1 VASPLNITRFDKML
15 RRLFVVVGRG
25 AIVTTL
31 LEDVFPTVDLFN
43 PSPEFRAL
51 GGEHPCF
58 GKVNR
63 NSTTEFNAVQ
73 LFNPVGSGLIGIVEE
88 IVVNTEDQAGGWHMT
103 VTDVELG
110 SEGPFKQFRDSRL
123 LGSQPFSKPGL
134 KLLSGNNPLVPQ
146 FDADWAILQDQNDTE
161 FRFNQVD
168 AGIAILSPGFGLV
181 IENDNEGNMHN
192 LRVNFL
198 WRERAA
204 EPSELSI

>member
-1 VASPLNITRFDKML
+1 M
-15 RRLFVVVGRG
+15 VVGRG

-63 NSTTEFNAVQ
+63 NSTDVNAVQ
-73 LFNPVGSGLIGIVEE
+73 LFNPPGSGLIAVVEE
-88 IVVNTEDQAGGWHMT
+88 VVVNAEMATGWHMA
-103 VTDVELG
+103 VTDNILSSV
-110 SEGPFKQFRDSRL
+110 GPFKQFRDSRL
-123 LGSQPFSKPGL
+123 LGNPPFAQPGL
-134 KLLSGNNPLVPQ
+134 QLRSGNSVATPV
-146 FDADWAILQDQNDTE
+146 FDANWAILQDQTDTE

-168 AGIAILSPGFGLV
+168 AGIAILSPGFALV
-181 IENDNEGNMHN
+181 IENDEDGMNHN

>member
-1 VASPLNITRFDKML
+1 ML
-15 RRLFVVVGRG
+15 RRLFVVTGRG

-63 NSTTEFNAVQ
+63 NSSEVNAVQ
-73 LFNPVGSGLIGIVEE
+73 LFNPIGSGLIGIVEE
-88 IVVNTEDQAGGWHMT
+88 IVVNADAATGWHMT
-103 VTDVELG
+103 ITDNILG
-110 SEGPFKQFRDSRL
+110 STGDFKQFRDSRL
-123 LGSQPFSKPGL
+123 LGTAPFSKPGL
-134 KLLSGNNPLVPQ
+134 QLRSGNNPLTPQ
-146 FDADWAILQDQNDTE
+146 FDADWAILQDQTDTE

-168 AGIAILSPGFGLV
+168 AGIAILSPGFALV
-181 IENDNEGNMHN
+181 IENDEDGMNHN
-192 LRVNFL
+192 LRVNYL

-204 EPSELSI
+204 EPSELNL

>member
-1 VASPLNITRFDKML
+1 VSSPLNITRFDKML

-31 LEDVFPTVDLFN
+31 LEDVFPVVDLFN

-51 GGEHPCF
+51 GGEHPAF

-63 NSTTEFNAVQ
+63 NSTEFNEVQ
-73 LFNPVGSGLIGIVEE
+73 LFNPVGSGLIAIVEE
-88 IVVNTEDQAGGWHMT
+88 IVVNGEMVTGWHMAIVDT
-103 VTDVELG
+103 PLG
-110 SEGPFKQFRDSRL
+110 STGPFKQFRDSRL
-123 LGSQPFSKPGL
+123 FDQSPGL
-134 KLLSGNNPLVPQ
+134 ELRSGNTVAGGNVP
-146 FDADWAILQDQNDTE
+146 ANWAILQDQTDTE

-168 AGIAILSPGFGLV
+168 AGVAILSPGFGLS
-181 IENDNEGNMHN
+181 IEQDEDGMNRN